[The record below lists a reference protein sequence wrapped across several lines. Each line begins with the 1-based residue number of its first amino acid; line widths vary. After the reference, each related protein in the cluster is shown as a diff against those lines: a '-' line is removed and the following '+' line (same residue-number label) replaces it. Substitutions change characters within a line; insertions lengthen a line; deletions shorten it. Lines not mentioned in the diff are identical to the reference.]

1 MEEAVVVSAVRT
13 PVGKFGGG
21 LKDIPA
27 TKLGALVIAEAIKR
41 GSLEPAQVE
50 WVIMGTAL
58 QATQGLGPARK
69 AALEAGLPTTVSTY
83 AVNKAS
89 GSGIESVGL
98 AAQAIW
104 AGTADV
110 VVAGGMENMS
120 RAPFLLTQTRWGH
133 RLDSFETI
141 DHLIHDGLTC
151 PGTSHRMGYLAELLA
166 EQFRIGREEQ
176 DQYALLSQQ
185 RMAAA
190 VKAGKYKDEIL
201 PVSVPRP
208 KGGPIVL
215 AQDEHPR
222 PETTLEGL
230 ARLKPAFK
238 EGGTVTAGNSSG
250 INDAAGAVVVTSM
263 RKAKELGLQ
272 PWFVI
277 RSWAG
282 GNIDPAL
289 MAIAPVPAT
298 QNAVKKAGMSMKDI
312 DLFEINEA
320 FAVKVIGCERKLN
333 IDRAKI
339 NVHGGSIA
347 IGHPIGAC
355 GTRIFVTL
363 LHALEDR
370 RLRYG
375 VATMGIGGGEGNAL
389 VVERIGSV

>member
-1 MEEAVVVSAVRT
+1 MEEAAVISAVRT
-13 PVGKFGGG
+13 PVGKFGGS

-27 TKLGALVIAEAIKR
+27 TKLGALVITEAVKR
-41 GSLEPAQVE
+41 ANLEPAQVE

-69 AALEAGLPTTVSTY
+69 AALEAGLPPAVSTY

-133 RLDSFETI
+133 RVGSFEAI

-151 PGTSHRMGYLAELLA
+151 PGTSHRMGMLAELLA
-166 EQFRIGREEQ
+166 AQFQISREEQ
-176 DQYALLSQQ
+176 DEYALLSQQ

-201 PVSVPRP
+201 PVSIPRARG
-208 KGGPIVL
+208 KPIVF

-230 ARLKPAFK
+230 AKLKPAFK
-238 EGGTVTAGNSSG
+238 EEGTVTAGNSSG

-263 RKAKELGLQ
+263 RKAKELGLK
-272 PWFVI
+272 PWLVI

-289 MAIAPVPAT
+289 MAMAPVPAT
-298 QNAVKKAGMSMKDI
+298 ENAVKKAGLTIKDI

-320 FAVKVIGCERKLN
+320 FAVKVIGCEKKLG
-333 IDRAKI
+333 IDRQKI

-363 LHALEDR
+363 LYALEDR
-370 RLRYG
+370 QLRYG

-389 VVERIGSV
+389 VVERVESV